1 MQSRQVRIL
10 YSTNSGQANARNKPR
25 PSSLPSYCQV
35 RPATRPVRYHVAGR
49 VAMVSSTAST
59 GHASACRHACRRTVG
74 RHVLTIPHRIALR
87 HANAAC
93 RVRVMQAR
101 SITRR
106 SRSSG
111 PRPRSTRAHSWTEYA
126 GRCMPPCGS
135 SRFGCLLSTCSVVQ
149 YTNLTW
155 STKRCLIC
163 ARS

>member
-1 MQSRQVRIL
+1 MHGKAD
-10 YSTNSGQANARNKPR
+10 STNTAQTADR
-25 PSSLPSYCQV
+25 PTRATSPAPGRRSLPS
-35 RPATRPVRYHVAGR
+35 RPATAISPVRYHVAGR

-59 GHASACRHACRRTVG
+59 GHASACRHTCRRTVG
-74 RHVLTIPHRIALR
+74 RHVPTIPHRIALR

-126 GRCMPPCGS
+126 GRCMPPCGP